1 MDVRQRTEEIE
12 HMTFAPWATFSDQS
26 RGRMLPEEQDPIRP
40 VFQRDRDRVLHC
52 KAFRRLKQKTQVF
65 LSPEGDLYRT
75 RLTHT
80 LEVSQIARTIA
91 RALRL
96 NEDLTEAISL
106 AHDLG
111 HTPFG
116 HAGER
121 ALNELCPDGFKHYM
135 QSLRVVDKLE
145 KDGRGLNLT
154 WEVRNGIVTHTK
166 GTWAA
171 TPEGRIVRMADQ
183 IAYVNHDIEDAVRA
197 GVLDPATLPKECT
210 AVLGQTKSARI
221 TTMINSILA
230 NSDGDVKVGAE
241 ENEAFLALRDFMY
254 ATVYVDKTAKR
265 EEQKVDKVIGELYD
279 YYLNHVDRMSNFYI
293 QLAYQEGRER
303 AVTDYISGMSDEFAI
318 RTLRNCLCP
327 GSGMSYKSERSFER
341 SMIPHE
347 YIEELTRRTDIVELV
362 GSYVQLK
369 RKGRLYGGLCPF
381 HSEKRPHSTSTR
393 TPRAFTALA
402 AAQAAMPLPLRK
414 RSTASITR
422 RPLSCWQRG
431 PVCRSR
437 RRTTKQAGC
446 AAASSP

>member
-1 MDVRQRTEEIE
+1 MTIRERLEQEEAQRLSPRAVCAKDT
-12 HMTFAPWATFSDQS
+12 
-26 RGRMLPEEQDPIRP
+26 RGREKPIDPCPMRTD
-40 VFQRDRDRVLHC
+40 FQRDRDRIIHC
-52 KAFRRLKQKTQVF
+52 KAFRRLKYKTQVF
-65 LSPEGDLYRT
+65 LAPEGDHYRT

-80 LEVSQIARTIA
+80 LEVAQIARTLA
-91 RALRL
+91 RCLQL
-96 NEDLTEAISL
+96 NEDLTEAIAL
-106 AHDLG
+106 GHDLG

-116 HAGER
+116 HIGEH
-121 ALNELCPDGFKHYM
+121 ALDRLMPEGFRHNEQSKRCVEALENDGN
-135 QSLRVVDKLE
+135 
-145 KDGRGLNLT
+145 GLNLT

-318 RTLRNCLCP
+318 RT
-327 GSGMSYKSERSFER
+327 F
-341 SMIPHE
+341 
-347 YIEELTRRTDIVELV
+347 EELFVPQKWHVL
-362 GSYVQLK
+362 
-369 RKGRLYGGLCPF
+369 
-381 HSEKRPHSTSTR
+381 
-393 TPRAFTALA
+393 
-402 AAQAAMPLPLRK
+402 
-414 RSTASITR
+414 
-422 RPLSCWQRG
+422 
-431 PVCRSR
+431 
-437 RRTTKQAGC
+437 
-446 AAASSP
+446 

>member
-96 NEDLTEAISL
+96 NED
-106 AHDLG
+106 
-111 HTPFG
+111 
-116 HAGER
+116 
-121 ALNELCPDGFKHYM
+121 LCPDGFKHYM

-293 QLAYQEGRER
+293 QLAYQEGGER

-318 RTLRNCLCP
+318 RT
-327 GSGMSYKSERSFER
+327 F
-341 SMIPHE
+341 
-347 YIEELTRRTDIVELV
+347 EELFVP
-362 GSYVQLK
+362 
-369 RKGRLYGGLCPF
+369 RKWHVL
-381 HSEKRPHSTSTR
+381 
-393 TPRAFTALA
+393 
-402 AAQAAMPLPLRK
+402 
-414 RSTASITR
+414 
-422 RPLSCWQRG
+422 
-431 PVCRSR
+431 
-437 RRTTKQAGC
+437 
-446 AAASSP
+446 